1 MAVPVLG
8 IAFVDPDVIQRAVW
22 VVIDPIDGVTGQRVS
37 VPVDVRLV
45 DVAAIPIAALSGVYC
60 FTDLNL
66 PPDSYTVRVTP
77 RPAQRTYFFDGE
89 TEFVLQ
95 TVPVPG
101 QPLERNAQ
109 TVIMRPRP
117 AYPFAGGTTLAR
129 GRLVRA
135 SDQGGLA
142 GARIDLAFGAFDD
155 ERGRTDER
163 GDFAVAFPPAPPSDD
178 PDAVPTDIQFT
189 LRFIVGTEPPLE
201 INSTVQEGTGISLGE
216 IQFPGI

>member
-1 MAVPVLG
+1 MATPVVG
-8 IAFVDPDVIQRAVW
+8 IAFVDPDVVQRSVW
-22 VVIDPIDGVTGQRVS
+22 VVIDPIDGVTGQRVR

-45 DVAAIPIAALSGVYC
+45 DVTAVPIAGLSGVYC

-66 PPDSYTVRVTP
+66 AAGTYTARVTP
-77 RPAQRTYFFDGE
+77 RPAERTYLFDGE
-89 TEFVLQ
+89 TEFALQ

-109 TVIMRPRP
+109 TVILRPRP

-135 SDQGGLA
+135 SDQGGIADA
-142 GARIDLAFGAFDD
+142 GIDLVFGPFD
-155 ERGRTDER
+155 EPRGRTDER
-163 GDFAVAFPPAPPSDD
+163 GDFVVAFPPAPPSDD
-178 PDAVPTDIQFT
+178 PDAVPNDIPFT

-201 INSTVQEGTGISLGE
+201 INATVPEGTAISLGE